1 MMLPLAFYAFGF
13 NHLLFEFHELAYSID
28 WISHDRQGDYI
39 QFVRVCLYA
48 EL

>member
-1 MMLPLAFYAFGF
+1 MMLPLAFYVFGF
-13 NHLLFEFHELAYSID
+13 NHLLLEFHELD